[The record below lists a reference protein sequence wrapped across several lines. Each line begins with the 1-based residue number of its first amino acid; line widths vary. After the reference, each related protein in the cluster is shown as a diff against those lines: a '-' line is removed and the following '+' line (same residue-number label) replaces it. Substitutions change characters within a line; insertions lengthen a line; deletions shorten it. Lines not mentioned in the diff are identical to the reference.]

1 MGRALDRAETAFDMA
16 APMAN
21 IILNAAMDVSQENGT
36 TLVTLTNGAGKYIVD
51 QWNGF
56 YTNAA
61 AVVKAQQNAI
71 TTLAGFSNSYL
82 MQATTAFGALAAGD
96 VCLIGH
102 LIEGYRWQRLS
113 YGTANAQTSTLSFW
127 INATVAGTASVAI
140 RNAAANR
147 SYVANFTVNNAATW
161 EYKTITI
168 PGDTTGT
175 WPTGNVLAATLTF
188 CFATGSTLQGTNNAW
203 QAGSFC
209 GTSSTTNFFTTINNQ
224 VLITGVTLV
233 PGSEGPS
240 SAHSSF
246 NMRSYAE
253 ELPLCMRYWE
263 TGQEPQLWAGGGLT
277 GAGFYG
283 SMTFT
288 VPKRAAPTMSVG
300 TAWTYYTGSSGGAVT
315 PTFAPVNTTMFGW
328 TSSGLTNANGWT
340 AVGTWKA
347 DARM

>member
-21 IILNAAMDVSQENGT
+21 IVLNAAMDVSQENGT
-36 TLVTLTNGAGKYIVD
+36 TLVTLANGAGKYIVD

-71 TTLAGFSNSYL
+71 TSLAGFSNSYL

-140 RNAAANR
+140 RNAAQNR

-175 WPTGNVLAATLTF
+175 WPTGSAQACTLTF
-188 CFATGSTLQGTNNAW
+188 CFAAGSTFQGTNNAW
-203 QAGSFC
+203 QAGNFC

-240 SAHSSF
+240 AAHSSF
-246 NMRSYAE
+246 NMRTYGE
-253 ELPLCMRYWE
+253 ELPLCQRYYQQFFFPSLLIQSGYTTAASVVYLGIVYPVEMR
-263 TGQEPQLWAGGGLT
+263 
-277 GAGFYG
+277 
-283 SMTFT
+283 
-288 VPKRAAPTMSVG
+288 VAPTG
-300 TAWTYYTGSSGGAVT
+300 TI
-315 PTFAPVNTTMFGW
+315 
-328 TSSGLTNANGWT
+328 
-340 AVGTWKA
+340 VGTWTITNCSNPTFNSGGTVSCNIYSTITATGTFAYYPAANTGLKL